1 MTMFSKYTF
10 LLVFIEMLKNEPCE
24 YFNIFWVLFLS
35 FEDWRQ

>member
-1 MTMFSKYTF
+1 MI

-35 FEDWRQ
+35 FEDWG